1 MSKRQGPAESARRL
15 YEVASSQGGFFTAAQ
30 ARELGYANSKQHY
43 HARAGNWIRENRGI
57 YRLALFPE
65 PERPDLILWWLWSRD
80 RCDAPQGVYSHQT
93 ALSLFELTD
102 LNPSKLDMIVPKGF
116 RRGVPLPPVLRLHYD
131 AISEGDVTTVHD
143 VPVTR
148 PLRSLLDV
156 VGTGE
161 VALPILQRGYREA
174 TRRGM
179 ITPSELDRAR
189 RQPET
194 AHALQQLRRRKAA

>member
-1 MSKRQGPAESARRL
+1 
-15 YEVASSQGGFFTAAQ
+15 
-30 ARELGYANSKQHY
+30 
-43 HARAGNWIRENRGI
+43 
-57 YRLALFPE
+57 
-65 PERPDLILWWLWSRD
+65 
-80 RCDAPQGVYSHQT
+80 VYSHQT

-179 ITPSELDRAR
+179 ITPSELDRAG
-189 RQPET
+189 QDPET
-194 AHALQQLRRRKAA
+194 ARALRQLRRRKAA